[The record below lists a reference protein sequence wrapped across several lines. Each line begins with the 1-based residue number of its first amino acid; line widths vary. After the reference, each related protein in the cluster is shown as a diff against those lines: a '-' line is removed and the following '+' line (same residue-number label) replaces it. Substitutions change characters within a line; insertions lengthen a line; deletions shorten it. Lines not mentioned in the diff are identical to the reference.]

1 MTEPPATPAELPDDL
16 VSALDGCS
24 PTELRE
30 LAGYATELAAHKERA
45 NEEDTDSDED
55 DENGTAE
62 APDPPSGV
70 PAKATL
76 TTKEINGNRY
86 HYWQWRDGDKVRSKY
101 KGPAGGDSA

>member
-1 MTEPPATPAELPDDL
+1 MTEPPATPAGLPADL

-30 LAGYATELAAHKERA
+30 VADYATELAAHKERA
-45 NEEDTDSDED
+45 EEDDTGRDED
-55 DENGTAE
+55 DATGSDE